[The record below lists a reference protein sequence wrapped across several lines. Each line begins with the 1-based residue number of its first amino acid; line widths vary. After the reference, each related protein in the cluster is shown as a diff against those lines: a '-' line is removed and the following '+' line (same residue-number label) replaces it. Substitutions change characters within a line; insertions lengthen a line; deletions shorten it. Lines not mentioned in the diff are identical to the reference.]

1 MFIKNDASKGVD
13 LYVKKVDKEFLMLS
27 KITGIK
33 VILAEEIEKNLDTK
47 GVDVYHYKYDPSK
60 EFKGPL
66 VTANIKNYKA
76 VFEYI
81 RKHPNRVFAVIA
93 DFNDFMTDDESHL
106 DFIKSL
112 RKIYSIPLL
121 YGSGATNV
129 HEFVSPVILNYA
141 IEFFYGIKNFENKKQ
156 YRSFFEK
163 FAGLLG
169 DERYFEKI

>member
-1 MFIKNDASKGVD
+1 MFIKNDATKKAD
-13 LYVKKVDKEFLMLS
+13 FYVKNVDKEFLMLS
-27 KITGIK
+27 KIAGIK
-33 VILAEEIEKNLDTK
+33 IILAEEIEKNLDTN
-47 GVDVYHYKYDPSK
+47 GIDVYRYKYDPSK

-66 VTANIKNYKA
+66 VTANIKNYKT
-76 VFEYI
+76 VFEHI

-93 DFNDFMTDDESHL
+93 DFNNFITDNESHL

-129 HEFVSPVILNYA
+129 HELVSPVILNYA
-141 IEFFYGIKNFENKKQ
+141 IEFFYGIKNFDDKKL

-163 FAGLLG
+163 LTGLLG